1 MVPKLDIDSLADGIP
16 VIDEEAVGFYKLN
29 CMASFYNQGH
39 ASGVKLKVEYENVN
53 KTFEVCWSG
62 DMTSQQKRNYA
73 DLNRA
78 TDHAACAIALL
89 LIKEMTELTAI
100 EQARIGTSVDYYL
113 IPKAQNNNLIVNQAT
128 ARLEISGILCQNES
142 NTWLNMSSAA
152 ISHFG
157 SIPGIDI
164 YDQTGADFKHQFRM
178 ALRFS
183 KKIGS
188 PGIVVAPEAYNNYGV
203 KLINKIAMI
212 AGK

>member
-128 ARLEISGILCQNES
+128 ARLEISGILCQNEN
-142 NTWLNMSSAA
+142 NTVDRRIKKKVKRLKANNLPTF
-152 ISHFG
+152 IVVVE
-157 SIPGIDI
+157 
-164 YDQTGADFKHQFRM
+164 
-178 ALRFS
+178 FS
-183 KKIGS
+183 KPWVKI
-188 PGIVVAPEAYNNYGV
+188 I
-203 KLINKIAMI
+203 KI
-212 AGK
+212 